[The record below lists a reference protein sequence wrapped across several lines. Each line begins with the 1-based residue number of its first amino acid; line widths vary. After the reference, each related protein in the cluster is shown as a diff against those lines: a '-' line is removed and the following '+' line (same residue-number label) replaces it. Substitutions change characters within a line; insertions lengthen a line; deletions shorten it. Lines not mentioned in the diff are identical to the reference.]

1 MLDLAD
7 IIGEEEVQ
15 SILSDF
21 SCEKNMEIEVF
32 VRKIAFDFSKKKM
45 SVTYLVFN
53 EDTELA
59 AIFALTHKA
68 VQIGNDGLSK
78 TAKKKM
84 QRFAQLDE
92 ESNAYVISA
101 FLIAQFGKNSGYH
114 GEPLSG
120 NHLMSIVE
128 DVLVQYYKENPEGV
142 GKMCEA
148 MDRIAEKRA
157 VEARI
162 ENALKMIARGKLTL
176 EEIAEDSGL
185 SLEKVKE
192 LADKRTA

>member
-1 MLDLAD
+1 MSLFNTVNILDLAD

-21 SCEKNMEIEVF
+21 SCEKNMEIEVS

-128 DVLVQYYKENPEGV
+128 DVLVQVQKQIGGSVVYLECEEKEELLNFYQKEENGYRIFD
-142 GKMCEA
+142 
-148 MDRIAEKRA
+148 DRF
-157 VEARI
+157 
-162 ENALKMIARGKLTL
+162 
-176 EEIAEDSGL
+176 
-185 SLEKVKE
+185 SLVDNTKYIQLFKFI
-192 LADKRTA
+192 

>member
-1 MLDLAD
+1 MAD

-32 VRKIAFDFSKKKM
+32 VRKNALDFSKKKM

-128 DVLVQYYKENPEGV
+128 DVLVQVQKQIGGSVVYLECEEKEVLLNFYQKEENGYRIFD
-142 GKMCEA
+142 
-148 MDRIAEKRA
+148 DRF
-157 VEARI
+157 
-162 ENALKMIARGKLTL
+162 
-176 EEIAEDSGL
+176 
-185 SLEKVKE
+185 SLVDNTKYIQLFKFI
-192 LADKRTA
+192 

>member
-1 MLDLAD
+1 MSLFNTVNILDLAD

-32 VRKIAFDFSKKKM
+32 VRKNALDFSKKKM

-120 NHLMSIVE
+120 NHLMNIVE
-128 DVLVQYYKENPEGV
+128 DVLVQVQKQIGGSVVYLECEEKEVLLNVYQKEENGYRIFD
-142 GKMCEA
+142 
-148 MDRIAEKRA
+148 DRF
-157 VEARI
+157 
-162 ENALKMIARGKLTL
+162 
-176 EEIAEDSGL
+176 
-185 SLEKVKE
+185 SLVDNTKYIQLFKFI
-192 LADKRTA
+192 

>member
-1 MLDLAD
+1 MSLFNTVNILDLAD

-15 SILSDF
+15 SILSEF

-32 VRKIAFDFSKKKM
+32 VRKNALDFSKKKM

-128 DVLVQYYKENPEGV
+128 DVLVQVQKQIGGSVVYLECEEKAVLLNFYQKEENGYRIFD
-142 GKMCEA
+142 
-148 MDRIAEKRA
+148 DRF
-157 VEARI
+157 
-162 ENALKMIARGKLTL
+162 
-176 EEIAEDSGL
+176 
-185 SLEKVKE
+185 SLVDNTKYIQLFKFI
-192 LADKRTA
+192 